1 MRWRNADREAVL
13 NVKKWSGGRLRGK
26 REGLFEET
34 EERLP
39 HIWFA
44 KQLKW
49 MMSGGKKALSLKI
62 YTSTGR

>member
-13 NVKKWSGGRLRGK
+13 NVKWSGGRLRGK
-26 REGLFEET
+26 REGLF

-49 MMSGGKKALSLKI
+49 MMSGGKKALNLKI